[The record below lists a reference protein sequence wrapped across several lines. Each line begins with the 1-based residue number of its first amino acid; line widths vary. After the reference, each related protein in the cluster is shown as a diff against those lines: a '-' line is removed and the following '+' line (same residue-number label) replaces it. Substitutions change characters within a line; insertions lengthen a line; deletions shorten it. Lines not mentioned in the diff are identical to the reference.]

1 MKIVYKNSEL
11 EKWLIGVNA
20 ATSVLVV
27 AALAMQFGFEQPLL
41 PLELLAGVQM
51 GAVCVFAAEK
61 LLRLTNAVCKR
72 DFLLANWFAGLLLL
86 VLAVVILSADSWF
99 ADADYARLA
108 AVAVYLLVEVVTKV
122 CKGGIAFACS
132 GQNPA
137 RSLLASFLVLIFAGT
152 SLLMLP
158 KSTTTGS
165 IGAVDALFTATSAT
179 CVTGLIVKDTG
190 KDFSAVGQL
199 VILVLIQLGGLGIVI
214 FGAVIALLVGRAL
227 SLRES
232 ATMQDLLSA
241 QTLGR
246 MGRII
251 AFILLATVA
260 IETAG
265 ALATFNMWDDV
276 PGWLGSTAQQWFC
289 SIFHSI
295 SAFCNAGFG
304 LFSDS
309 LAGYRRAWP
318 VYVVICPLIIL
329 GGFGFGVLYNVGDV
343 VLDRINGFFR
353 RLLHRQHSLLAQ
365 TPKRLQLQTKI
376 VLTVSGLLII
386 LGAAGFVLLE
396 YWTGSGTQSRGAG
409 VILDGLFQSVTAR
422 TAGFNTV
429 DVGALSAP
437 TQMVLILLMFIGG
450 SPAST
455 AGGIKTVTFAVV
467 IMAAYA
473 TLRKRSEVEIFR
485 RSVRMAVVGKAVT
498 IALLFVAMLIGVS
511 LALSVSESA
520 NRFEM
525 SQIIFEVASALGTV
539 GLSTGITPAL
549 TAAGKLLI
557 IATMLIG
564 KLGPLTL
571 LASLMLDTRPVR
583 YNYPEEAVVVG

>member
-1 MKIVYKNSEL
+1 
-11 EKWLIGVNA
+11 
-20 ATSVLVV
+20 
-27 AALAMQFGFEQPLL
+27 
-41 PLELLAGVQM
+41 
-51 GAVCVFAAEK
+51 
-61 LLRLTNAVCKR
+61 
-72 DFLLANWFAGLLLL
+72 
-86 VLAVVILSADSWF
+86 
-99 ADADYARLA
+99 
-108 AVAVYLLVEVVTKV
+108 
-122 CKGGIAFACS
+122 
-132 GQNPA
+132 
-137 RSLLASFLVLIFAGT
+137 
-152 SLLMLP
+152 
-158 KSTTTGS
+158 
-165 IGAVDALFTATSAT
+165 
-179 CVTGLIVKDTG
+179 
-190 KDFSAVGQL
+190 
-199 VILVLIQLGGLGIVI
+199 
-214 FGAVIALLVGRAL
+214 
-227 SLRES
+227 
-232 ATMQDLLSA
+232 
-241 QTLGR
+241 
-246 MGRII
+246 
-251 AFILLATVA
+251 
-260 IETAG
+260 
-265 ALATFNMWDDV
+265 
-276 PGWLGSTAQQWFC
+276 
-289 SIFHSI
+289 
-295 SAFCNAGFG
+295 
-304 LFSDS
+304 
-309 LAGYRRAWP
+309 
-318 VYVVICPLIIL
+318 
-329 GGFGFGVLYNVGDV
+329 
-343 VLDRINGFFR
+343 
-353 RLLHRQHSLLAQ
+353 
-365 TPKRLQLQTKI
+365 

-396 YWTGSGTQSRGAG
+396 CWTGSGTQSRGAG

-485 RSVRMAVVGKAVT
+485 RSVRMAVVGKAIT